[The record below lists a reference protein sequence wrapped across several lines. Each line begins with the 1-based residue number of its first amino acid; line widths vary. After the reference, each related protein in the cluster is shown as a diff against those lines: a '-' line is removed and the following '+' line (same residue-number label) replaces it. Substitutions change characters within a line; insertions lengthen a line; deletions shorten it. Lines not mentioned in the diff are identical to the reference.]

1 MKDSGLKKGA
11 LLAIALMAVMALGFN
26 VSAVRYESVESYETL
41 LVGQADLIQGFEKLL
56 KGIPADQE
64 LTDQEYL
71 GFLNSFKD
79 LKDRQLDQ
87 IERFVTL
94 VEQSY
99 ETIDDV
105 QRAELAQSE
114 KNLLTLQEMIQG
126 SYEDLLKYGF
136 RYIENIEDKGTYVD
150 DFELELHREQALL
163 GRFENLLN
171 KAEFQEPGTA
181 GAELPERIIFGEL
194 LGLLEDDIRSMD
206 ELIQSFGMLQDM
218 ENGEVFPYLTIE
230 KELVEDTEGYRYK
243 YTVTNAA
250 EGVDLRDVKVID
262 SSLGLIKTQT
272 GEEKLSLNVGATEEF
287 FSDYQPFDCNTCP
300 GCVCRWCN
308 FAIAMGY
315 QVTDDKIVYNLSNYV
330 CHSSAGAPPEPKT
343 LHGELKQNSPCCEYL
358 LLTDTGENCWLI
370 VEDPESDVATK
381 LDQIWDYCSQA
392 GTVPLIEVTGTY
404 YPTYENECGWKDPV
418 LIVKDVHYAVEIVKS
433 ADRIEVK
440 VGDKVN
446 YKATVHNY
454 WNKKFINGEVDDFNC
469 GETSAQQHLNIADI
483 APESDLSE
491 PVTWSETYA
500 QEGKYCDFVNVKGE
514 VETSAGSAGVLWDSN
529 EVTVTVTGGAAPT
542 HVQMKFWESYLDL
555 LTDEMRA
562 GTEAEPPLLP
572 WTFVIAYNPDP
583 EADIHSRVYQNQA
596 AGVEIAHLAGKDF
609 DSITNDDVVGAPW
622 TPELVD
628 EPFDGSRVVL
638 LRQDSRIFKLGNP
651 VEDESSVAFDY
662 EELPA

>member
-11 LLAIALMAVMALGFN
+11 LLAIALMAVLALGFN

-41 LVGQADLIQGFEKLL
+41 LENQADLIQGFEKLL
-56 KGIPADQE
+56 KGIPADQD

-71 GFLNSFKD
+71 SFLNSFKD

-87 IERFVTL
+87 TERFVTL
-94 VEQSY
+94 VERSY
-99 ETIDDV
+99 ETIDDI

-114 KNLLTLQEMIQG
+114 KNLMTQLEEIQG

-136 RYIENIEDKGTYVD
+136 RYIVDIKDKGTYVD

-163 GRFENLLN
+163 GRFESLLN
-171 KAEFQEPGTA
+171 KEEFQEPGIP
-181 GAELPERIIFGEL
+181 GAELPERIIFKQL
-194 LGLLEDDIRSMD
+194 LGLFEQDIRMMD
-206 ELIQSFGMLQDM
+206 GLIRSFNMLQNM
-218 ENGEVFPYLTIE
+218 ENGEVPTIK
-230 KELVEDTEGYRYK
+230 KELVQDTTGYRYK
-243 YTVTNAA
+243 YTVANAA
-250 EGVDLRDVKVID
+250 EGVALKDVEVTD
-262 SSLGLIKTQT
+262 SSLGVIKTQT
-272 GEEKLSLNVGATEEF
+272 GDEKFSLDNGTTVEL
-287 FSDYQPFDCNTCP
+287 FSDYQKFDCDTCP

-308 FAIAMGY
+308 FAIVMGY
-315 QVTDDKIVYNLSNYV
+315 QVTDDKVVYNWSNYV
-330 CHSSAGAPPEPKT
+330 CYSSSEAPPEVRQT
-343 LHGELKQNSPCCEYL
+343 LHGELTQALPCCEFVL
-358 LLTDTGENCWLI
+358 LPDTGGKCWLI
-370 VEDPESDVATK
+370 VEDSNTEVKAK
-381 LDQIWDYCSQA
+381 LEQILKYCQEA
-392 GTVPLIEVTGTY
+392 GIKPLIEVTGTY
-404 YPTYENECGWKDPV
+404 YTSYENECGWKDPV
-418 LIVKDVHYAVEIVKS
+418 LIVEDVHYAVEVVKS
-433 ADRIEVK
+433 ADPIAVNAGEEVT
-440 VGDKVN
+440 

-454 WNKKFINGEVDDFNC
+454 WNKTLIRGAVDDFNC
-469 GETSAQQHLNIADI
+469 GETSAHKHFVIEDI
-483 APESDLSE
+483 APESDLSV
-491 PVTWSETYA
+491 PVTWSETFA
-500 QEGKYCDFVNVKGE
+500 SEGEYCDFVNVTGE
-514 VETSAGSAGVLWDSN
+514 VETSTGPAAVLGHSN

-555 LTDEMRA
+555 LTNEMRT

-628 EPFDGSRVVL
+628 EPFDSSRVVL

>member
-1 MKDSGLKKGA
+1 M
-11 LLAIALMAVMALGFN
+11 
-26 VSAVRYESVESYETL
+26 T
-41 LVGQADLIQGFEKLL
+41 
-56 KGIPADQE
+56 
-64 LTDQEYL
+64 
-71 GFLNSFKD
+71 
-79 LKDRQLDQ
+79 
-87 IERFVTL
+87 
-94 VEQSY
+94 
-99 ETIDDV
+99 
-105 QRAELAQSE
+105 ELAQSE
-114 KNLLTLQEMIQG
+114 KNLLTQQELIQG
-126 SYEDLLKYGF
+126 SYEDMLKYGF
-136 RYIENIEDKGTYVD
+136 HYIMDIKDKGTYVD
-150 DFELELHREQALL
+150 DFEKELHREQALL
-163 GRFENLLN
+163 GRFESLLN
-171 KAEFQEPGTA
+171 KEEFQEPGTA
-181 GAELPERIIFGEL
+181 GAELPERGIFKQL
-194 LGLLEDDIRSMD
+194 LGLFEEDIRLLD
-206 ELIQSFGMLQDM
+206 GLIRSFNMLQNM
-218 ENGEVFPYLTIE
+218 ENGEVPTYLTIK
-230 KELVEDTEGYRYK
+230 KELVQDTTRGYRYK

-250 EGVDLRDVKVID
+250 DGVDLKDVEVTD
-262 SSLGLIKTQT
+262 SSLGVIKTQT
-272 GEEKLSLNVGATEEF
+272 GEEKFSLNNGTTVEI
-287 FSDYQPFDCNTCP
+287 FSDYQHFDCNTCP

-315 QVTDDKIVYNLSNYV
+315 QVTDSKVVYSLSNYV
-330 CHSSAGAPPEPKT
+330 CHSSSGDDTGETQT
-343 LHGELKQNSPCCEYL
+343 LHGELTQALPCCEYVL
-358 LLTDTGENCWLI
+358 LPDTGGKCWLI
-370 VEDPESDVATK
+370 VEESNSEVKAK
-381 LDQIWDYCSQA
+381 LDQILRYCEKVKN
-392 GTVPLIEVTGTY
+392 TPLIEATGTY
-404 YPTYENECGWKDPV
+404 YESYENECGWKDPV

-433 ADRIEVK
+433 ADPIEVK

-469 GETSAQQHLNIADI
+469 GETSAQQHFNIADI

-628 EPFDGSRVVL
+628 EPFDSSRVVL

>member
-404 YPTYENECGWKDPV
+404 YPTYENECGWTGPV
-418 LIVKDVHYAVEIVKS
+418 LIVEDVHYAVEIVKS
-433 ADRIEVK
+433 AQLTENCEYDENGRWTCDVAYSAI
-440 VGDKVN
+440 
-446 YKATVHNY
+446 VHNY
-454 WNKKFINGEVDDFNC
+454 WNRRFTGGVVDDFNC
-469 GETSAQQHLNIADI
+469 GETDARQTFQVGEI
-483 APESDLSE
+483 APESELSLPATE
-491 PVTWSETYA
+491 DWVGTCSA
-500 QEGKYCDFVNVKGE
+500 GLDCCDFANVAGN
-514 VETSAGSAGVLWDSN
+514 VEISDVPDTTPILWTSN
-529 EVTVTVTGGAAPT
+529 EVTVTVVAPAPT
-542 HVQMKFWESYLDL
+542 TAAKAST
-555 LTDEMRA
+555 TD
-562 GTEAEPPLLP
+562 TKNSLK
-572 WTFVIAYNPDP
+572 V
-583 EADIHSRVYQNQA
+583 
-596 AGVEIAHLAGKDF
+596 K
-609 DSITNDDVVGAPW
+609 
-622 TPELVD
+622 
-628 EPFDGSRVVL
+628 
-638 LRQDSRIFKLGNP
+638 
-651 VEDESSVAFDY
+651 SSCKSCRG
-662 EELPA
+662 EQK